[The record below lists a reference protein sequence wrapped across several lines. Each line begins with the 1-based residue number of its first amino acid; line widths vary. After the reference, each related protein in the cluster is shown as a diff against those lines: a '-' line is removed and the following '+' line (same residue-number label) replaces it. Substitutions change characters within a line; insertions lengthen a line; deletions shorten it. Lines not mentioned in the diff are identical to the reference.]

1 MTRSPARSP
10 SAAATAWLG
19 ASIVWWINMLLRS
32 RVWSASPVE
41 KRVLAAIG

>member
-10 SAAATAWLG
+10 SAAATASAGRLDR
-19 ASIVWWINMLLRS
+19 VVINMLLRS

-41 KRVLAAIG
+41 KRVRAAMG